1 MSGNQIE
8 SLRDAMLEE
17 AVGQVIALA
26 QNIDA
31 LVRALETAVP
41 NARSEIEKGGE
52 FAAMRFA
59 RVADERVVQFVNATR
74 EVSALRELLL
84 GEVASAATTHSL
96 KLFREE
102 VAKAAN
108 DNRRQR
114 IRDMSMAAL
123 FGGLGALAVGGLL
136 VAGFHLMH

>member
-1 MSGNQIE
+1 MNGNQIE

-52 FAAMRFA
+52 FAALRFA
-59 RVADERVVQFVNATR
+59 RMADERVAQFVNATR

-84 GEVASAATTHSL
+84 GEVASAATAHSL

-108 DNRRQR
+108 DSRSER
-114 IRDMSMAAL
+114 IRDLAIAAL
-123 FGGLGALAVGGLL
+123 FGALGALGVGGLL
-136 VAGFHLMH
+136 LAGLHLTH

>member
-1 MSGNQIE
+1 MNGNQIE
-8 SLRDAMLEE
+8 NLRDAMLEE
-17 AVGQVIALA
+17 AVGQVIALS
-26 QNIDA
+26 QNIDV

-52 FAAMRFA
+52 FAALRFA
-59 RVADERVVQFVNATR
+59 KVADERVAQFANATK

-102 VAKAAN
+102 VAKAASGS
-108 DNRRQR
+108 RRQR
-114 IRDMSMAAL
+114 VRDLAMAAL
-123 FGGLGALAVGGLL
+123 FGGLVALGVGGLF
-136 VAGFHLMH
+136 VAALHLMH